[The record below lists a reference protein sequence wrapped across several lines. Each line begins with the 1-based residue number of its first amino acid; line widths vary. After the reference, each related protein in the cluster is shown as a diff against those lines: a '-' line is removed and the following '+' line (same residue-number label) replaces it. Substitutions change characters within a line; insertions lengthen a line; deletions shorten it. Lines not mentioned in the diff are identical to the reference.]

1 MFTHTSVLARVQ
13 RELLS
18 DQVVFPTNMRLALAV
33 REALDRD
40 DVRVEHIVKLI
51 SVEPLMATRI
61 VRMANSIAYNPNAQ
75 TVYAVEQAVQRVGFN
90 SVRALALAT
99 CIAQLKSSPALA
111 PFQRL
116 ANGLWEDSVQV
127 AALARLLAQSRRDAN
142 PDEAMLCGLVS
153 EIGSFYLMFLASA
166 QEGYSKNLMAV
177 LDLLD
182 KHHLRVGAQFLEALD
197 MPTSIVSALRPAVPG
212 TEAPVSVLKQILME
226 ARRLHALPQPVAP
239 DEPYAPWLASAKGAI
254 DELRT
259 ILRA

>member
-40 DVRVEHIVKLI
+40 DVRVEHVVKLI

-61 VRMANSIAYNPNAQ
+61 VRMANSVAYNPGGK

-90 SVRALALAT
+90 AVRALALAT
-99 CIAQLKSSPALA
+99 CIAQLKSSPSLA

-127 AALARLLAQSRRDAN
+127 AALSRLLAQSRRDAN

-153 EIGSFYLMFLASA
+153 EMGSFYLMFLASA
-166 QEGYSKNLMAV
+166 QEGYTKNLMAI
-177 LDLLD
+177 LDLLE
-182 KHHLRVGAQFLEALD
+182 KHQARVGAQFLEALD
-197 MPTSIVSALRPAVPG
+197 MPSGIVGALRPAPLEVD
-212 TEAPVSVLKQILME
+212 APVPVLRQILLE
-226 ARRLHALPQPVAP
+226 ARRLHALPQPVP
-239 DEPYAPWLASAKGAI
+239 QDEPSAPWLLSAQDAI
-254 DELRT
+254 NELRA

>member
-1 MFTHTSVLARVQ
+1 MFNHTSVLARVQ
-13 RELLS
+13 RELLA

-40 DVRVEHIVKLI
+40 DVRVEHVVKLI

-61 VRMANSIAYNPNAQ
+61 VRMANCVAYNPGGQ
-75 TVYAVEQAVQRVGFN
+75 TVYSVEQAVQRVGFN
-90 SVRALALAT
+90 AVRALALAT
-99 CIAQLKSSPALA
+99 CVAQIKSSPALA

-127 AALARLLAQSRRDAN
+127 AALSRLLARERRDAN

-166 QEGYSKNLMAV
+166 QESYTKNLAAV
-177 LDLLD
+177 LDLLG
-182 KHHLRVGAQFLEALD
+182 KHQARVGAQFLEALD
-197 MPTSIVSALRPAVPG
+197 MPASVVNALRPTPPEVAEPVPALR
-212 TEAPVSVLKQILME
+212 EILRE
-226 ARRLHALPQPVAP
+226 ARRLHALPQPVP
-239 DEPYAPWLASAKGAI
+239 LDEPCAPWLASTQNASN
-254 DELRT
+254 ELRL